1 MTVKKIDVTSGPSII
16 KRYFTVYDNDGKEIG
31 SISDRFMCQVGG
43 LCSSGFI
50 VRRYGH
56 SMEIYPTAFDAVNEG
71 LGLYLPTFEVDEILS
86 QLFMEGFK
94 L

>member
-16 KRYFTVYDNDGKEIG
+16 KRYFTIYDNNGKEIG
-31 SISDRFMCQVGG
+31 SISDGFMCQIGG

-56 SMEIYPTAFDAVNEG
+56 SMEIYYTAYDAINEG
-71 LGLYLPTFEVDEILS
+71 LCLYLEPAEVDEILS